1 MRPLAL
7 VPACLLLAVL
17 AAGCGSGA
25 TTNCKTPSDRALL
38 VAVREHAA
46 SIKLPNGPD
55 KGNAARLTITACQT
69 SDSEATAT
77 MTVFGLRD
85 ESTLDI
91 RHGMRL
97 EFKNGKWMVSGDSHT
112 RRCQPGRGS
121 QEFSSATCQRTP
133 GADPTPEDQD

>member
-1 MRPLAL
+1 MRPLAI
-7 VPACLLLAVL
+7 VPACLLAAVL

-25 TTNCKTPSDRALL
+25 TTNCKAPSDRALL
-38 VAVREHAA
+38 VAVRAHAE
-46 SIKLPNGPD
+46 SIKLPDGAD

-69 SDSEATAT
+69 SSSAATAT

-97 EFKNGKWMVSGDSHT
+97 EFKNGRWIVSGDSHT

-121 QEFSSATCQRTP
+121 QEFSSARCR
-133 GADPTPEDQD
+133 